1 MQLIQHLKPSRVV
14 MLTSAPAC
22 EYHTRD
28 PANITSDFVKVLK
41 TKAWQENFSQKEC
54 SYLETPNIIKGQA
67 ASGKIFFFNCG
78 KTLQKTQGV
87 VLKEFW
93 SVDVWLVPQNP

>member
-1 MQLIQHLKPSRVV
+1 MI
-14 MLTSAPAC
+14 LTSAPVC

-28 PANITSDFVKVLK
+28 PGNITSDFVKVLK
-41 TKAWQENFSQKEC
+41 TKAWQEKFSQKEC

-67 ASGKIFFFNCG
+67 ASGQIFFLIVG
-78 KTLQKTQGV
+78 KTLQEPQGV

-93 SVDVWLVPQNP
+93 GVDVWLGPQNPQPVSDLAL